1 MMKWQEEH
9 ALPLEEAEGLSE
21 EEVKDKFLTGVF
33 VDEERPEYCEEYERL
48 VNRVQGKE
56 EG

>member
-1 MMKWQEEH
+1 MLRWQEEH
-9 ALPLEEAEGLSE
+9 ALEIEEAEGLSE
-21 EEVKDKFLTGVF
+21 EEVKKKLLTGVF

-48 VNRVQGKE
+48 INRVQEKG